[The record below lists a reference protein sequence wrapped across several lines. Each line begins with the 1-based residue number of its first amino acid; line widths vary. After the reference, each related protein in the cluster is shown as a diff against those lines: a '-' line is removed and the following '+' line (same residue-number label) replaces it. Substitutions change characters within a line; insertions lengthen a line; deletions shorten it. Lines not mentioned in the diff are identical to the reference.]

1 MIEKRVYEVAGHAFA
16 LEMDSQSPLWEHLP
30 NYAPFVNEGA
40 DPGFTVRVDQSLELP
55 EEMKAVYK
63 GEVLPEEPKL
73 NLYRHADDWWVE
85 MAPFGNM
92 DAVAWL
98 RMNESFSTGDL
109 KILDPA
115 RFGRFAIDNSL
126 MLMFAFFTSDK
137 GTLEMH
143 ASVIVNEGRAYLFI
157 AKSGTGKSTQSRMW
171 LENIEGSELLN
182 DDNPIVRVMEDG
194 SIRAFGSPW
203 SGKTPCY
210 RNMDV
215 PVGGIVRIRR
225 CSENRITRLSSLEAY
240 ASMMSSC
247 SGFRGV
253 SSMADGLHSSIAKV
267 VSDVPCYVLD
277 CRPDPESAKVCHE
290 GVCRRQ

>member
-1 MIEKRVYEVAGHAFA
+1 MERRTFEVAGHVFA
-16 LEMDSQSPLWEHLP
+16 LEMDSHSPLWERLT
-30 NYAPFVNEGA
+30 NYTPFLCNAA
-40 DPGFTVRVDQSLELP
+40 DPGFIVRVDSSIDLP
-55 EEMKAVYK
+55 SEMEAVYK

-73 NLYRHADDWWVE
+73 NLYRHGDDWWAE

-92 DAVAWL
+92 DAVAWMK
-98 RMNESFSTGDL
+98 MNGSFTKGEL
-109 KILDPA
+109 KILRNG

-126 MLMFAFFTSDK
+126 MLMFAFFTA
-137 GTLEMH
+137 GRNTLEMH
-143 ASVIVNEGRAYLFI
+143 ASVIVNSGRAYLFV

-182 DDNPIVRVMEDG
+182 DDNPIVRIMDDG

-210 RNMDV
+210 RNMNV
-215 PVGGIVRIRR
+215 PVGGIVKIRR
-225 CSENRITRLSSLEAY
+225 CGENRITRLGNMDAY

-247 SGFRGV
+247 SGFRGIP
-253 SSMADGLHSSIAKV
+253 SMADGLHSSISAV
-267 VSDVPCYVLD
+267 VLNIPCYVLD

-290 GVCRRQ
+290 GVCGRQ

>member
-1 MIEKRVYEVAGHAFA
+1 MMKRGIYEVAGHVFA
-16 LEMDSQSPLWEHLP
+16 LEMDSQTPMWEHLP
-30 NYAPFVNEGA
+30 NYTPFAIEDGV
-40 DPGFTVRVDQSLELP
+40 PGFTLSVNEDLEVP

-73 NLYRHADDWWVE
+73 NLYRHGDEWWVE

-98 RMNESFSTGDL
+98 RMNNTFTTGEL
-109 KILDPA
+109 KILELR

-137 GTLEMH
+137 NTLEMH
-143 ASVIVNEGRAYLFI
+143 ASVIANGGRAYMFI

-182 DDNPIVRVMEDG
+182 DDNPIVRIMEDG

-210 RNMDV
+210 RNMNV

-225 CSENRITRLSSLEAY
+225 CSENRITRLSKLESY
-240 ASMMSSC
+240 ASLMSSC

-253 SSMADGLHSSIAKV
+253 PSMADGLHSSIAKIV
-267 VSDVPCYVLD
+267 TDIPCYVLD

-290 GVCRRQ
+290 GVCRK

>member
-1 MIEKRVYEVAGHAFA
+1 MMRTRSHEVAGHVFS
-16 LEMDSQSPLWEHLP
+16 LEMEEDSPLWGSLS
-30 NYAPFVNEGA
+30 NYEPFIVDA
-40 DPGFTVRVDQSLELP
+40 ASPDFTLCVDSSIVLP
-55 EEMKAVYK
+55 EEMEAAYK

-73 NLYRHADDWWVE
+73 NLYRHADEWWVE

-92 DAVAWL
+92 DAVAWMK
-98 RMNESFSTGDL
+98 MNGSFTRGEL
-109 KILDPA
+109 KILGNG

-126 MLMFAFFTSDK
+126 MLLFAFFTA
-137 GTLEMH
+137 GRNTLEMH
-143 ASVIVNEGRAYLFI
+143 ASVIVNGGLAYLFI

-182 DDNPIVRVMEDG
+182 DDNPVVRIMEDG

-225 CSENRITRLSSLEAY
+225 SSGNRITRLGSLEAY
-240 ASMMSSC
+240 AAMMSSC

-253 SSMADGLHSSIAKV
+253 PSMAEGLHSSISKV
-267 VSDVPCYVLD
+267 VTDIPCYVLD
-277 CRPDPESAKVCHE
+277 CRPDPESAIICHE